1 MGEIRLVPAALVVWA
16 AAAVAITLGVGI
28 AVVVVLVAV
37 IGAVVL
43 RAYGQA
49 VFIAG
54 MGAAA
59 VVTTGVRLHIARAW
73 EPRGS
78 VRGPGIGRAEADEH
92 RRVHRPRGGRR
103 KSDADARVCR

>member
-59 VVTTGVRLHIARAW
+59 VVTTGVRLRIAGHCRVRRPGGCAR
-73 EPRGS
+73 RGE
-78 VRGPGIGRAEADEH
+78 GIGDGRDQPDCGQ
-92 RRVHRPRGGRR
+92 RV
-103 KSDADARVCR
+103 S